1 MLQFICV
8 TVYLCVLIWTN
19 IMWNKAQ
26 ERFRT
31 RSLIATIVLIIA
43 AVIGSLFYVI
53 YIRSYTRQRSYLE
66 LKTSTEETIDAI
78 EGEFRASRNML
89 RLTARIISSSNDSLH
104 SLKTNSYLTTGQVT
118 STISDI
124 AILTPENKV
133 IRISGSDL
141 DATGVLDFDSLKEKG
156 EHISTLQRDLDT
168 PEVNTLRIFAP
179 IRRRGET
186 IAFIYGTVLPTD
198 ILSSWVPNIY
208 DGNATVSVVERETGV
223 FIIDGNARELQTV
236 DEANI
241 YIHSIST
248 NSSFTEAIRNGER
261 GYAIGKD
268 SVTGKDR
275 YYCFLP
281 MNIAKWEIIVSVP
294 ERDVYAAVRPVH
306 TYLYVYLFVT
316 AIALVIYF
324 LYIIHITTGSLV
336 GIERRANMDA
346 LTGLQNRNRYEYFCS
361 HLQQGTDGLACIYFD
376 VNGLHELN
384 NTQGHLAGDNMLKTV
399 AKLIVE
405 EFGENNTYRI
415 GGDEF
420 VSFRYERDE
429 SLVRKDLAKVVQ
441 AIEDNGYHVAHGLAM
456 ATPDKKLLTVIKI
469 AEEEMYENKRK
480 YYESIGK
487 EMRG

>member
-1 MLQFICV
+1 
-8 TVYLCVLIWTN
+8 
-19 IMWNKAQ
+19 MWNKAQ

-43 AVIGSLFYVI
+43 AIIGSLFYVI
-53 YIRSYTRQRSYLE
+53 YIRNYTRQRSYLE
-66 LKTSTEETIDAI
+66 LKKATEETIDSI
-78 EGEFRASRNML
+78 EGEFRTSRNML
-89 RLTARIISSSNDSLH
+89 RLTGRIISNSNDSLH
-104 SLKTNSYLTTGQVT
+104 SLRTNSYLTTGQVT

-133 IRISGSDL
+133 IRITGSDF
-141 DATGVLDFDSLKEKG
+141 DATGILDFDSINDKG
-156 EHISTLQRDLDT
+156 EHISSLFPDLDE
-168 PEVNTLRIFAP
+168 PEINDIRIFVP

-186 IAFIYGTVLPTD
+186 IAFIYGTVTPTD
-198 ILSSWVPNIY
+198 ILSAWVPNIY
-208 DGNATVSVVERETGV
+208 DGNARVSVVERDSGK
-223 FIIDGNARELQTV
+223 FIID
-236 DEANI
+236 DEGRLLETIEDADI
-241 YIHSIST
+241 QISSIST
-248 NSSFTEAIRNGER
+248 DASFTDSIREGKR

-268 SVTGKDR
+268 ISTGKNR

-281 MNIAKWEIIVSVP
+281 MNIAKWELIVSVP
-294 ERDVYAAVRPVH
+294 EKDVYGAVRPIR
-306 TYLYVYLFVT
+306 TYLYVFLFFAGVG
-316 AIALVIYF
+316 LVIYF

-384 NTQGHLAGDNMLKTV
+384 NTQGHLAGDNMLKTI

-405 EFGENNTYRI
+405 EFGDSNTYRI

-420 VSFRYERDE
+420 VAFRYERDE
-429 SLVRKDLAKVVQ
+429 NLVRGDLAKVTA
-441 AIEDNGYHVAHGLAM
+441 AIEENGYHVACGLAM
-456 ATPDKKLLTVIKI
+456 ATPDKKLLTVIKT